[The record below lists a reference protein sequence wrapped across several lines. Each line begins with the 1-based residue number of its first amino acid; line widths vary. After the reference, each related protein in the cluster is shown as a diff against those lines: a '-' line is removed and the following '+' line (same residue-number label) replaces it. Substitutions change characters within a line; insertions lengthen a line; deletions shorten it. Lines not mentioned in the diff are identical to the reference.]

1 MSDTD
6 LNLPS
11 TENSS
16 PEVEQ
21 LRAEVKSLQNLFL
34 AGIAALL
41 LLSGS
46 VNFLLLWQVV
56 SVSREYESQRPGV
69 NQIISDYERI
79 SKPMITKF
87 VADLQEYS
95 KTHPGFQEVLG
106 KFLKP
111 PTTPAA
117 PGGMNEG
124 LPAIPGK

>member
-6 LNLPS
+6 LNIPS
-11 TENSS
+11 SENSS

-34 AGIAALL
+34 AGLAALL

-69 NQIISDYERI
+69 NQILTDYERI

-87 VADLQEYS
+87 VSELQEYS

-106 KFLKP
+106 RFLKSP
-111 PTTPAA
+111 TPAA

-124 LPAIPGK
+124 LPVAPAK

>member
-1 MSDTD
+1 MSEAD
-6 LNLPS
+6 LNIPS
-11 TENSS
+11 SEDSS
-16 PEVEQ
+16 PEMDE

-34 AGIAALL
+34 GGLAALL

-69 NQIISDYERI
+69 NQVLTDYERV
-79 SKPMITKF
+79 SKPMITRF
-87 VADLQEYS
+87 VSDLQEYS

-106 KFLKP
+106 RFLKSP
-111 PTTPAA
+111 TPAA

-124 LPAIPGK
+124 LPAVPPK